1 MKRILV
7 VDDNQTI
14 CEFLEKRLKAR
25 GYAVTS
31 VLSGDEALMRVQ
43 QEKPD
48 LILLDIVMPGIDGL
62 QVARTLRKNKESS
75 LIPIIMVTAK
85 ANDLQSRLDK
95 AELSIEGHVAKPF
108 MTEQLMEEIEKV
120 MEKSGKG

>member
-14 CEFLEKRLKAR
+14 CEFLEKRLKTW
-25 GYAVTS
+25 GYEVTS

-48 LILLDIVMPGIDGL
+48 LILLDIVMPGTDGL
-62 QVARTLRKNKESS
+62 EVARILRNNKDSS

-95 AELSIEGHVAKPF
+95 AELKIEGHVAKPF
-108 MTEQLMEEIEKV
+108 MTDQLLGEIERV
-120 MEKSGKG
+120 IEQSGKG